1 MESPFTLSCSLARER
16 PGDTVRQVRW
26 LDVQNQTLL
35 TYQPGQTDS
44 VSGQQHVELAP
55 APKDS
60 SAITIRRVGFR
71 DEGCYTCIFDL
82 LPSGSQQ
89 GTTCLTVTCEDHK
102 AHNTGLQHTTRD

>member
-1 MESPFTLSCSLARER
+1 MELPFTLSCTLARER
-16 PGDTVRQVRW
+16 PGDSVRQVRW

-35 TYQPGQTDS
+35 TYQPGQRDS

-60 SAITIRRVGFR
+60 SAITIRRVGYR

-89 GTTCLTVTCEDHK
+89 GATCLTVTCEYRLK
-102 AHNTGLQHTTRD
+102 